1 MRRSGVVDYLSWSQ
15 RLKLED
21 IPLLVKHC
29 RTAGPLTQSALT
41 ERELQLL
48 HNMLGR
54 LQKLAE
60 VASEVP
66 PPAAPRPRLPA
77 AMPVCPQPVDRNRWS
92 ACAARQSL
100 VPVTQSQA
108 PGCQLPSQTC
118 CCSPR
123 ETTAILLSSPE
134 Q

>member
-41 ERELQLL
+41 ELELQLL

-66 PPAAPRPRLPA
+66 PPLPPRPALISHLKAGFGPLFRYTSTIICTRRTRLRANRAVLPRLGRAAAPGSLVSPA
-77 AMPVCPQPVDRNRWS
+77 APAMPH
-92 ACAARQSL
+92 
-100 VPVTQSQA
+100 
-108 PGCQLPSQTC
+108 
-118 CCSPR
+118 
-123 ETTAILLSSPE
+123 
-134 Q
+134 

>member
-54 LQKLAE
+54 LQTLAE

-66 PPAAPRPRLPA
+66 PPPPPPPRPPPPA
-77 AMPVCPQPVDRNRWS
+77 AMAYVRPACRSEPVVRQCRQAGPGSCLKQALGCPR
-92 ACAARQSL
+92 
-100 VPVTQSQA
+100 
-108 PGCQLPSQTC
+108 
-118 CCSPR
+118 
-123 ETTAILLSSPE
+123 
-134 Q
+134 

>member
-15 RLKLED
+15 RLKLQD

-41 ERELQLL
+41 KRELQLL

-66 PPAAPRPRLPA
+66 LAPPLMYHTVFP
-77 AMPVCPQPVDRNRWS
+77 
-92 ACAARQSL
+92 
-100 VPVTQSQA
+100 
-108 PGCQLPSQTC
+108 
-118 CCSPR
+118 
-123 ETTAILLSSPE
+123 
-134 Q
+134 